1 MNRGANLKLL
11 HLKSD
16 FIHIS
21 RLAVSASILLV
32 LLFGCCRKGQ
42 PAQPSTISGLDQP
55 RIRVLLAR
63 DVTKCLFSCNAP
75 VSVSADEPT
84 LPQAHF
90 EAVDKAISVELCSD
104 RISFGGWGC
113 RSAKL
118 QIAPDDDSIFTLN
131 GRRYRG
137 ELQIITAGDGN
148 SFDVV
153 NVVGTEEYLA
163 GVIGA
168 EMPSY
173 WEPQALE
180 AQAIAART
188 YCLYIK
194 QRFGTNRHWDVRKTA
209 AHQMYR
215 GVSEETP
222 AVWQAINETAGK
234 VLVCEQSDGPASA
247 SLDASRGGRTEDIFP
262 AYYSSTCAGHTEDSR
277 NVFGDTFE
285 PLTGVPC
292 KYCLKITKKD
302 FLNWPTV
309 HMTCAQVDK
318 KLFERYPQLQ
328 KLGSIEQISAISP
341 SRYDDLTRLTWI
353 KLEGVDGSSNTL
365 RAEDFR
371 LALDHTGL
379 KIKSA
384 AFEIQKT
391 GTGWAF
397 ARGKGYGHGVGM
409 CQCGVQGMARKG
421 KSAEEILSYY
431 YPGSRI
437 KKIY

>member
-1 MNRGANLKLL
+1 MNHRANLKYL
-11 HLKSD
+11 HRTSD
-16 FIHIS
+16 FIHIN
-21 RLAVSASILLV
+21 RLGISASIFLV
-32 LLFGCCRKGQ
+32 LLFGCRRKGQ
-42 PAQPSTISGLDQP
+42 PAQPSPISELEQP
-55 RIRVLLAR
+55 QVRVLLAS
-63 DVTKCLFSCNAP
+63 DVTKCLFSCDGP
-75 VSVSADEPT
+75 VSVNTSGPI
-84 LPQAHF
+84 LPAAHF
-90 EAVDKAISVELCSD
+90 ETVDKAVNVEVSGG
-104 RISFGGWGC
+104 RISFAGWSCLSG
-113 RSAKL
+113 KL
-118 QIAPDDDSIFTLN
+118 QIVPDTNAIFTLN
-131 GRRYRG
+131 GSRYRG
-137 ELQIITAGDGN
+137 KLEIITAGDAN

-153 NVVGTEEYLA
+153 NVVGTEAYLA

-180 AQAIAART
+180 AQTIASRT

-194 QRFGTNRHWDVRKTA
+194 HRFGTNRHWDVRRTA

-222 AVWQAINETAGK
+222 AVWKAIGNTAGE
-234 VLVCEQSDGPASA
+234 VLVCKQADGK
-247 SLDASRGGRTEDIFP
+247 EDIFP
-262 AYYSSTCAGHTEDSR
+262 AYYSSTCAGHTENSK
-277 NVFGDTFE
+277 NVFGDTYQ

-292 KYCLKITKKD
+292 KYCLEVTKKE
-302 FLNWPTV
+302 FLNWPAV
-309 HMTCAQVDK
+309 YMTGTQLDE

-341 SRYDDLTRLTWI
+341 SRYDGLTRLTWI
-353 KLEGVDGSSNTL
+353 KLEGADGSSDTL

-391 GTGWAF
+391 ATGWAF
-397 ARGKGYGHGVGM
+397 TSGKGYGHGVGM
-409 CQCGVQGMARKG
+409 CQCGAEGMARKG
-421 KSAEEILSYY
+421 RSSEEILSYY

>member
-1 MNRGANLKLL
+1 LK
-11 HLKSD
+11 HLRCKSE
-16 FIHIS
+16 FVHIS
-21 RLAVSASILLV
+21 RLAVSALALLV
-32 LLFGCCRKGQ
+32 LLFGCRRKGQ
-42 PAQPSTISGLDQP
+42 PAHPSTISELEQP
-55 RIRVLLAR
+55 RVRVLLAE
-63 DVTKCLFSCNAP
+63 DVTKCLFSCDGP
-75 VSVSADEPT
+75 VSVTASEPV
-84 LPQAHF
+84 LPVAHF
-90 EAVDKAISVELCSD
+90 EGVDKAVNIELSD
-104 RISFGGWGC
+104 GRIYFGGWGC
-113 RSAKL
+113 QGAEI
-118 QIAPDDDSIFTLN
+118 QIAPDDDEIFTLN

-137 ELQIITAGDGN
+137 ELKVITTGDAN

-153 NVVGTEEYLA
+153 NVVGTEDYLA

-194 QRFGTNRHWDVRKTA
+194 QRFGTNRHWDVRRTA

-222 AVWQAINETAGK
+222 AVWKAIEHTAGE
-234 VLVCEQSDGPASA
+234 VLVCKQTEGK
-247 SLDASRGGRTEDIFP
+247 EDIFP
-262 AYYSSTCAGHTEDSR
+262 AYYASTCAGHTEDSK
-277 NVFGDTFE
+277 NVFGDTYQ

-292 KYCLKITKKD
+292 KYCLEVSKKE

-309 HMTCAQVDK
+309 EMTKEQLDK

-328 KLGSIEQISAISP
+328 KLGSIEQISAVSP
-341 SRYDDLTRLTWI
+341 SRYDGLTRLRWI
-353 KLEGVDGSSNTL
+353 KLEGAAGSSDTL

-391 GTGWAF
+391 ATGWAF
-397 ARGKGYGHGVGM
+397 TSGRGYGHGVGM
-409 CQCGVQGMARKG
+409 CQCGAEGMARKG
-421 KSAEEILSYY
+421 KSTEEILYYY

-437 KKIY
+437 KKLY

>member
-1 MNRGANLKLL
+1 VNHRTNLKYLY
-11 HLKSD
+11 HKSD
-16 FIHIS
+16 FIQIS

-32 LLFGCCRKGQ
+32 LLFGCRRKGQ
-42 PAQPSTISGLDQP
+42 PAQPTTISELEQP
-55 RIRVLLAR
+55 RVRVLLAN
-63 DVTKCLFSCNAP
+63 DVTKCLFSCDGP
-75 VSVSADEPT
+75 VSVAASEPV
-84 LPQAHF
+84 LPVAHF
-90 EAVDKAISVELCSD
+90 ETAGKAVNVELLD
-104 RISFGGWGC
+104 GRISFGGWGC
-113 RSAKL
+113 HGTEI
-118 QIAPDDDSIFTLN
+118 QITPDGNEIFTFN

-137 ELQIITAGDGN
+137 GLEIITAGDAN

-153 NVVGTEEYLA
+153 NVVGIEEYLA

-194 QRFGTNRHWDVRKTA
+194 QRFGTNRHWDVHKSA

-222 AVWQAINETAGK
+222 AVWKAIQKTAGE
-234 VLVCEQSDGPASA
+234 VLVCKQNDEK
-247 SLDASRGGRTEDIFP
+247 EDIFP
-262 AYYSSTCAGHTEDSR
+262 AYYSSTCAGHTENSK
-277 NVFGDTFE
+277 NVFGDTYQ
-285 PLTGVPC
+285 PLKGVPC
-292 KYCLKITKKD
+292 EYCLDVTKKE

-309 HMTCAQVDK
+309 EMTREQLDE
-318 KLFERYPQLQ
+318 KLFERYPQLR

-341 SRYDDLTRLTWI
+341 SRYDGLTRLTWI
-353 KLEGVDGSSNTL
+353 KLEGANGGSDTL
-365 RAEDFR
+365 RAEYFR

-391 GTGWAF
+391 ATGWAF
-397 ARGKGYGHGVGM
+397 TSGKGYGHGVGM
-409 CQCGVQGMARKG
+409 CQCGAEGMARKG
-421 KSAEEILSYY
+421 KSTEEILSYY
-431 YPGSRI
+431 YPGAKI
-437 KKIY
+437 KKLY